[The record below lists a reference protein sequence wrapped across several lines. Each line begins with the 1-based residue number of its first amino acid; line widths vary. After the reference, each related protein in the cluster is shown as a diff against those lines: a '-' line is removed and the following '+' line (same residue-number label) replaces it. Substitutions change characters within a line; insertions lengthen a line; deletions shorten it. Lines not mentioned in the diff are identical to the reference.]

1 MVQNVSIL
9 DLTAAM
15 ASHAVQRHAVIS
27 ENIANAD
34 TPGYKAKD
42 VESFAEIYKNA
53 QTQNVSISEAMG
65 QGSVETFTS
74 NSDDA
79 LSPNGNSVSLEDQS
93 MRAAQSQNDHSMA
106 LMLYNK
112 SLQLMK
118 IAVGKNL

>member
-1 MVQNVSIL
+1 MVNMSIL
-9 DLTAAM
+9 DLTSAM

-42 VESFAEIYKNA
+42 VQAFAEIYKQA
-53 QTQNVSISEAMG
+53 QTQNLSLNQAMG
-65 QGSVETFTS
+65 QGGLNTYVANTG
-74 NSDDA
+74 DA

-106 LMLYNK
+106 IMLYSK

-118 IAVGKNL
+118 LAVGKNF